1 MTKDDALDL
10 TGAYAMDALD
20 QEEREAFRRHC
31 AECPECARETVRHQE
46 AAAWL
51 ALAASR
57 PPPECLKVRVLA
69 EAARTPQF
77 PPLPPADAATPPAGG
92 GSAGD
97 GTSGGG
103 TAGGGAS
110 AVADDAGDCYVAR
123 EPVV

>member
-1 MTKDDALDL
+1 MTKDDAIDL

-20 QEEREAFRRHC
+20 PEEREAFRRHC

-77 PPLPPADAATPPAGG
+77 PPLPPADDATPPAGG

-103 TAGGGAS
+103 TAGGGGG